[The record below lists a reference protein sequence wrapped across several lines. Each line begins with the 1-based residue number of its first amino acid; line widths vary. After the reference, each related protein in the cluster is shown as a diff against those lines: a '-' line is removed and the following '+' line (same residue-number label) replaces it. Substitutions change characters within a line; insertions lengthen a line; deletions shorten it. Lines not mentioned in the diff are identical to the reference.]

1 MELVLQPRCYRSGRE
16 GGLMRSLNWLNLR
29 LQCLPLF
36 FFWYLSYV
44 SKSLNNQ
51 QFTKLRFE
59 MQSCLQIRALSTAC
73 ILLILSDQ
81 LRPTLWAT
89 TEAPV
94 PKQRP
99 GTSTCTHSLQPKIS
113 SPHQVISWSKYCWLI
128 NLPTSPPPLP
138 RLGSGRG
145 YCLGAKGYIFWPEE
159 TEHRFNRLWA
169 FFLSFVYYGL
179 KWGGGGGK
187 PILVWYRVGVSGGIL
202 PTPTKIFQE

>member
-1 MELVLQPRCYRSGRE
+1 
-16 GGLMRSLNWLNLR
+16 
-29 LQCLPLF
+29 
-36 FFWYLSYV
+36 
-44 SKSLNNQ
+44 
-51 QFTKLRFE
+51 

-128 NLPTSPPPLP
+128 NLPTSPPLP

-179 KWGGGGGK
+179 KWGGGG
-187 PILVWYRVGVSGGIL
+187 ILFWSDIGSG
-202 PTPTKIFQE
+202 FQEAFCPPPQKFFRSSPHGALTHYRAVSQ

>member
-1 MELVLQPRCYRSGRE
+1 MSPS
-16 GGLMRSLNWLNLR
+16 
-29 LQCLPLF
+29 LF
-36 FFWYLSYV
+36 FFGYLSYV

-59 MQSCLQIRALSTAC
+59 MQSCLQIRALSTVC

-89 TEAPV
+89 EAPV

-99 GTSTCTHSLQPKIS
+99 GKSTCTHSLQPKIS

-128 NLPTSPPPLP
+128 NLPTSPLP
-138 RLGSGRG
+138 SPAWGVVGGTALVPKDTFFGLKKLSIDLTVYG
-145 YCLGAKGYIFWPEE
+145 
-159 TEHRFNRLWA
+159 H

-179 KWGGGGGK
+179 KWGGGGGGD
-187 PILVWYRVGVSGGIL
+187 PILVLYRVGVSGGIL
-202 PTPTKIFQE
+202 PTPTQIFQE